1 MFFLDREELIKQ
13 FDRICT
19 FRFNEPF
26 RLRLMNNE
34 LNTTLKYQICKDVFS
49 EEGSKIK
56 EKLMSA
62 KMTFK
67 KFVLEKKNRPYIEP
81 RYRVEPMW
89 SGTIENKSVLCP
101 MNGNKDIYTE
111 KFFEREFHFNNFR
124 CLVDKR

>member
-1 MFFLDREELIKQ
+1 
-13 FDRICT
+13 
-19 FRFNEPF
+19 
-26 RLRLMNNE
+26 
-34 LNTTLKYQICKDVFS
+34 VFS

>member
-1 MFFLDREELIKQ
+1 
-13 FDRICT
+13 
-19 FRFNEPF
+19 
-26 RLRLMNNE
+26 MNNE
-34 LNTTLKYQICKDVFS
+34 LKTTLKYQICEYVFS
-49 EEGSKIK
+49 EKGNRIGEKFESSKI
-56 EKLMSA
+56 
-62 KMTFK
+62 TFN

-89 SGTIENKSVLCP
+89 SGSLENKTMLCP